1 MSPRLRAA
9 ALTLTIVTTF
19 APATAARAAFPTEP
33 NRILFSRGTGDDA
46 VVLRSIRSDGGADR
60 LVLDRFAEQWAG
72 RWSPDGSRIV
82 FTETHGA
89 PLANAEIR
97 TVRPDGTGARRITRN
112 DVIDWQPAWSPD
124 GSRIVWSRFD
134 QTAAKLMVARADGSR
149 PHAIHSGDVEIY
161 FPVWSPDGRWIAFT
175 AFDGNDFEIWLIRPD
190 GTRRHRLTD
199 TGADEFGG
207 DFSPNGKRFVYT
219 RLSATGGTIRL
230 ADVDGS
236 GGRIVADETD
246 TGPLGFGVVFLPRGD
261 RLAVVGLGDGPDT
274 EIFAMRLDGTGV
286 RQLTDN
292 DVEDE
297 LVFIEA

>member
-1 MSPRLRAA
+1 MPSRRRAVVV
-9 ALTLTIVTTF
+9 ALTVLATLASATT
-19 APATAARAAFPTEP
+19 AWAVFPTEP
-33 NRILFSRGTGDDA
+33 NRILFSRGVGDDDVA
-46 VVLRSIRSDGGADR
+46 LRSIRPDGGADR

-82 FTETHGA
+82 FTSTHGA
-89 PLANAEIR
+89 PLANSEIR
-97 TVRPDGTGARRITRN
+97 TVRADGTGGRRITRN
-112 DVIDWQPAWSPD
+112 EVIDWQPAWSPD

-134 QTAAKLMVARADGSR
+134 ESAAKLMVARADGSR
-149 PHAIHSGDVEIY
+149 PHAIHDDADEIY

-175 AFDGNDFEIWLIRPD
+175 AFDGHDFEIWLIRPD
-190 GTRRHRLTD
+190 GTRRHRLSD
-199 TGADEFGG
+199 TAADEFGG
-207 DFSPNGKRFVYT
+207 DFSPNGKRFVFT

-246 TGPLGFGVVFLPRGD
+246 TGQLGFGVVFLPRGD
-261 RLAVVGLGDGPDT
+261 RIAVVGFGDGPDT